1 MKVSLTQSR
10 SSPKVLLVFDPV
22 SSVAAYPSNPVLV
35 TMPTRYLPAQNR
47 IRNFAAP
54 LAAALILVSPLG
66 AQPTATAQPPAKA
79 PNLEPKED
87 DAVVLS
93 PFRVVSDDKGYQAA
107 NPMSGTRLNTKLE
120 DVFASVTVVTKQ
132 QMIDTAVLD
141 MNDVFKY
148 EASTEGTANFTL
160 ISKDQNGSVSDKTAS
175 DPQRANRIRGLSGG
189 LGSSVGANS
198 GGVNTA
204 WGNFQSNG
212 SIPFDLYNVE
222 AVEISRGPNSSLFG
236 IGQPNGTVNV
246 VPTQANL
253 RRFSLSSTLRVDSW
267 SGSRESINVNL
278 PLVTG
283 KLALRLA
290 AVNEA
295 KGFTRDPSSERIH
308 REFATLLA
316 QPFKTTTI
324 RIAAEEY
331 HNKNRRPGS
340 ITPIETI
347 TTWKENG
354 SPSWDPTTRLVTY
367 KNGTQLGPIAVSAEG
382 GLPTAGGLPLGMS
395 TVSTSQP
402 GLWFDNKGPQFFTV
416 TRAGNPTTGLPS
428 PYAANSELRYQSS
441 GGYIQRYQGVTGA
454 LGLPL
459 YAPNRTGDKSVYDWS
474 SINVVAANHQ
484 IDSAKT
490 VSAELE
496 QVILNTPTQLIAARV
511 GWFRQDYRNE
521 RSNWLDSNITVNVDV
536 NTKLLDG
543 RANPYYLRPYVET
556 TSPNPGYLIN
566 LQDIQNADLTYQYTP
581 HALPKWLA
589 WINQQRFAAHAEL
602 NTQDATSW
610 NTAPYFADPSQ
621 VVKWSNYTANNL
633 KLASNTHEIAHRF
646 YLGDASPD
654 PRVQYGSFAEDDA
667 AGTYPLYWFN
677 NNTQQWVSDS
687 SVVKRLEQSGN
698 HSRNRTELR
707 SLSFTQQGFFWNDRL
722 VTTVGY
728 RKDRQ
733 RQRTGSGTVIDPVT
747 GLVDYTP
754 NRLFPNP
761 WFDSKGET
769 KTYGAVLKAFKWLS
783 FSGGYSDSVNP
794 RPLFYDLATLTPIQN
809 PHGFTKEYGA
819 SFNLID
825 GKLYL
830 KINRYTTKTL
840 GDQGTGIRTLGNR
853 TLDAL
858 LGRNQSNG
866 KANTSTLRYFAE
878 ETVAAR
884 FAAQGVT
891 PSAQQSS
898 DAIAKFLNITPDYLA
913 VLNRDFG
920 NRINTVDSV
929 DTSSR
934 GYELELTYNP
944 SREWRIKVTGSKSSA
959 KDDRIGTNIFD
970 FWNNNIPFWSSL
982 RYDSVAG
989 NGDAKGPLWWSTQI
1003 NTVFNQY
1010 LPNASQGVNTDTT
1023 IWANRMYTTE
1033 YQATYKNL
1041 ASNVGKPRAQEREY
1055 HFAAVTNYDFTRGL
1069 LKNFNVGGAV
1079 RWESKAAIGFLA
1091 GPAETS
1097 GPFQGAVLTLDNNKP
1112 IYDKARAYFD
1122 FSAGYRFK
1130 FFGDKIQSKLQL
1142 NIQDAFENG
1151 RLQAVA
1157 VNPDGR
1163 PYAYRIVDPRRFVLS
1178 MSFDL

>member
-1 MKVSLTQSR
+1 MQPCWL
-10 SSPKVLLVFDPV
+10 
-22 SSVAAYPSNPVLV
+22 PSWN
-35 TMPTRYLPAQNR
+35 Y
-47 IRNFAAP
+47 
-54 LAAALILVSPLG
+54 AALTAACLLLTAHLSAQVSTNATKPTIGTADPLE
-66 AQPTATAQPPAKA
+66 A
-79 PNLEPKED
+79 PKKED
-87 DAVVLS
+87 EAVVLS
-93 PFRVVSDDKGYQAA
+93 PFRVISDDRGYQAA
-107 NPMSGTRLNTKLE
+107 NTMSGTRLNTKLE

-236 IGQPNGTVNV
+236 IGQPNGTVNI

-253 RRFSLSSTLRVDSW
+253 RRFSFNSTLRADSW
-267 SGSRESINVNL
+267 GGGRASINTNV
-278 PLVTG
+278 PLIKD
-283 KLALRLA
+283 KLALRVA
-290 AVNEA
+290 AVNET

-316 QPFKTTTI
+316 QPFKSTTI
-324 RIAAEEY
+324 RIAAEDY

-347 TTWKENG
+347 SEWKAYG
-354 SPSWDPTTRLVTY
+354 SPSWDPTTRIVTY
-367 KNGTQLGPIAVSAEG
+367 KDGRTVGPIAVSAEG

-402 GLWFDNKGPQFFTV
+402 GLWFDNEGPKFFTV
-416 TRAGNPTTGLPS
+416 TRTGLPTTGLPS
-428 PYAANSELRYQSS
+428 PYTVNSELRYQAS
-441 GGYIQRYQGVTGA
+441 GGYIQRYQGITGA

-459 YAPNRTGDKSVYDWS
+459 YAPARTGDKSVYDWS
-474 SINVVAANHQ
+474 SINVVGANHQ
-484 IDSAKT
+484 IDSART

-496 QVILNTPTQLIAARV
+496 QVILHTPTQLIAARAGV
-511 GWFRQDYRNE
+511 FSQDYRNE
-521 RSNWLDSNITVNVDV
+521 RSNWLDSNITVTLDV

-543 RANPYYLRPYVET
+543 RPNPYYLRPYVET
-556 TSPNPGYLIN
+556 TSPNPGYLISK
-566 LQDIQNADLTYQYTP
+566 QDIQNADLTYQYTP
-581 HALPKWLA
+581 LALPKWLS
-589 WINQQRFAAHAEL
+589 WIKQQRIAAHAEV
-602 NTQDATSW
+602 NRQDATSW
-610 NTAPYFADPSQ
+610 NTAPYFSDPNQ
-621 VVKWSNYTANNL
+621 VLKWSNYTASNL
-633 KLASNTHEIAHRF
+633 RLTSNTHEIAHRF
-646 YLGDASPD
+646 YLGEANQN
-654 PRVQYGSFAEDDA
+654 PRVQYGAFAEDDA

-687 SVVKRLEQSGN
+687 SRIERLEQSGN

-707 SLSFTQQGFFWNDRL
+707 TLSFSHQGFFFNDRL
-722 VTTVGY
+722 VATLGY

-733 RQRTGSGTVIDPVT
+733 RQRTGSGTVINPTT
-747 GLVDYTP
+747 GLVDYSP
-754 NRLFPNP
+754 NTLFPNP

-769 KTYGAVLKAFKWLS
+769 KTYGAVLKATKWLS

-794 RPLFYDLATLTPIQN
+794 RPLFYDLTTLEPVKN
-809 PHGFTKEYGA
+809 PRGFTKEYGA

-853 TLDAL
+853 TLDSL
-858 LGRNQSNG
+858 LGRNQNNG
-866 KANTSTLRYFAE
+866 RASQSTLRYFAE

-884 FAAQGVT
+884 FNAQGVKPT
-891 PSAQQSS
+891 AQQSF
-898 DAIAKFLNITPDYLA
+898 DAVAKFLNMTPEYLT
-913 VLNRDFG
+913 VLNREFG
-920 NRINTVDSV
+920 NRINTIDSV

-944 SREWRIKVTGSKSSA
+944 SRNWRIKVTGSKSSA

-970 FWNNNIPFWSSL
+970 FWNNNIPFWSGL

-989 NGDAKGPLWWSTQI
+989 NGDSKGPLWWSTQI

-1010 LPNASQGVNTDTT
+1010 LPNASQGINTDTT

-1055 HFAAVTNYDFTRGL
+1055 HFATVTNYDFTRGL

-1097 GPFQGAVLTLDNNKP
+1097 GPFQGAVLTLDNDKP

-1130 FFGDKIQSKLQL
+1130 FYGDRIQSKLQL